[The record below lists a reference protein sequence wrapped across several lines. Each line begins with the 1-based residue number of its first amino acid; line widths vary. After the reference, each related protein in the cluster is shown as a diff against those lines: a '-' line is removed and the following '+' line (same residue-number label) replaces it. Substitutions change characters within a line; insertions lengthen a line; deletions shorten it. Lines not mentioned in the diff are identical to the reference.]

1 MFANLLTNHRFPT
14 FSSLNSSMSTQPIP
28 TSAPS
33 LQTLCE
39 KFRDTKHDINN
50 VFAVLL
56 ALAEL
61 GPRNPANYE
70 RLGTAVLERCPK
82 VVHDLQ
88 VFQDALFAAL
98 ESSKTQ
104 S

>member
-1 MFANLLTNHRFPT
+1 MSPT
-14 FSSLNSSMSTQPIP
+14 P
-28 TSAPS
+28 APDPGTET
-33 LQTLCE
+33 LQALCDQ
-39 KFRDTKHDINN
+39 FRDIRHDVNN

-70 RLGTAVLERCPK
+70 RLGKAVLERCPN

-88 VFQDALFAAL
+88 CFQDALFGAL
-98 ESSKTQ
+98 ERSKKPQ
-104 S
+104 